1 MWLFCIEKYKTF
13 NYNLTFTRIN
23 PIELK
28 SINSFLSV
36 HFSCN
41 FDLLIF
47 KLKHQIMPGFELF
60 GELERKELSDVLD
73 NGILMRYGFDVKR
86 KGHWKAKELEKELE
100 NQLMVKHAQL
110 VSSGTAAVT
119 IALAAAGIGA
129 GDEVIMPTFT
139 FVASFEAIMMLGAI
153 PILVDIDD
161 TLTLDIEATKNAITS
176 KTKAIM
182 PIHMCGSM
190 ANLDALKEICNAN
203 NLVLIEDSSQ
213 ATGATYKGKP
223 LGSIGDLGC
232 LSLDFVKIIT
242 AGEGGAVLTNNEK
255 FYKNADHFS
264 DHGHDHVGND
274 RGAETHPFLG
284 YNFRISE
291 LHAAVGLAQLRRLD
305 EFVAIQKKNYSII
318 RDALSGIPEVTFRT
332 VPEGGEESYSFL
344 NFFLLDLNTA
354 RKVSSAFKENGI
366 DACFHYYDNNWH
378 YIRKWEHLK
387 DLKTLYPLSSEV
399 KKGLKYLQTKTYEK
413 SDHYIG
419 RNISC
424 LIKLSWTEEDVI
436 KRADKMVE
444 IIKKT
449 CSQ

>member
-1 MWLFCIEKYKTF
+1 
-13 NYNLTFTRIN
+13 
-23 PIELK
+23 
-28 SINSFLSV
+28 
-36 HFSCN
+36 
-41 FDLLIF
+41 
-47 KLKHQIMPGFELF
+47 MPGFELF
-60 GELERKELSDVLD
+60 GEQERKELNDVLD
-73 NGILMRYGFDVKR
+73 NGVLMRYGFDVMR
-86 KGHWKAKELEKELE
+86 NGHWKAKELEKELE
-100 NQLMVKHAQL
+100 NQLKVKHAQL

-153 PILVDIDD
+153 PILVDIDN
-161 TLTLDIEATKNAITS
+161 TLTLDIEATKNAITP

-190 ANLDALKEICNAN
+190 ANLDALKEICNTKK
-203 NLVLIEDSSQ
+203 LVLIEDSSQ

-255 FYKNADHFS
+255 FYRNADHFS

-305 EFVAIQKKNYSII
+305 EFVAIQKKNYTII
-318 RDALSGIPEVTFRT
+318 RGALSQIPEVTFRT
-332 VPEGGEESYSFL
+332 VPQGGEESYSFL
-344 NFFLLDLNTA
+344 NFFLPDLNTA

-387 DLKTLYPLSSEV
+387 DLKTLYPLSNKV
-399 KKGLKYLQTKTYEK
+399 KEGLKYLQTKTFEQ
-413 SDHYIG
+413 SDLYIG

-424 LIKLSWTEEDVI
+424 LIKLSWNEDEVV
-436 KRADKMVE
+436 KRANKMVSL
-444 IIKKT
+444 IL
-449 CSQ
+449 SHL